1 MLKRLTQ
8 TGMAGLF
15 AMSVAVVGGAALLAK
30 DAQAAANFKGK
41 RITIIVPFNEGGG
54 TDSYT
59 RFMLPYFQKYLPGNP
74 KILVVNKPGAGG
86 ILGGNYFE
94 QRAKKDGTWVFA
106 LSTSTISNYTLGDP
120 RVKFKLN
127 KFIPI
132 ILSPRGIMFY
142 VRKDLGLQNEKT
154 LKAKIKKLQSFSPEQ
169 LVFGGK
175 TPTSGG
181 LNLRVALSLLGVEVK
196 SVWGMKGNGPMALA
210 FERGEFTVNY
220 DNALSFKNN
229 RKKLIADGV
238 AIPLYTLGV
247 VDAKG
252 EIVRDPTWPQ
262 VPNFVEAYQAV
273 HGKKPSGPA
282 FEAWYALYQ
291 MSVTMSKSW
300 NLPNGTP
307 KDVVEAYRNAAR
319 KMMKDPDF
327 MKKRT
332 KIFGEYPQTIGD
344 AAFAI
349 RNAATTLSPT
359 AKKYLAKYVK
369 ARYGV
374 TLGK

>member
-15 AMSVAVVGGAALLAK
+15 AVSVAAVGVTALITK
-30 DAQAAANFKGK
+30 DAQAAVDFKGK

-59 RFMLPYFQKYLPGNP
+59 RFMLPYFQKYLPGQP

-86 ILGGNYFE
+86 ILGGNYFQ
-94 QRAKKDGTWVFA
+94 QRAKKDGTWVFG
-106 LSTSTISNYTLGDP
+106 LSTSTISNFALGDP
-120 RVKFKLN
+120 RVKFELN

-132 ILSPRGIMFY
+132 ILSPRGITQY
-142 VRKDLGLQNEKT
+142 VRKDLGIQDIKG
-154 LKAKIKKLQSFSPEQ
+154 LKAKIDKMKSYPPEKLI
-169 LVFGGK
+169 FGGK

-181 LNLRVALSLLGVEVK
+181 LNLRVALSLLGIEVK

-220 DNALSFKNN
+220 DNTLSFKNN

-238 AIPLYTLGV
+238 AVPLYTLGFV
-247 VDAKG
+247 NDKG
-252 EIVRDPTWPQ
+252 DIVRDPALPD
-262 VPNFVEAYQAV
+262 VPHFVEVYKAV
-273 HGKKPSGPA
+273 HGKKPSGAA
-282 FEAWYALYQ
+282 FEAWYSLYQ

-300 NLPNGTP
+300 NLPDGTP
-307 KDVVEAYRNAAR
+307 KDIVEAWRGAAR

-327 MKKRT
+327 MAKRM
-332 KIFGEYPQTIGD
+332 KIFGPYEQTIGD
-344 AAFAI
+344 GAI
-349 RNAATTLSPT
+349 PVRNAATTISPT
-359 AKKYLAKYVK
+359 AKQWLAKYVK

-374 TLGK
+374 SLGN

>member
-1 MLKRLTQ
+1 M
-8 TGMAGLF
+8 
-15 AMSVAVVGGAALLAK
+15 
-30 DAQAAANFKGK
+30 
-41 RITIIVPFNEGGG
+41 
-54 TDSYT
+54 
-59 RFMLPYFQKYLPGNP
+59 
-74 KILVVNKPGAGG
+74 
-86 ILGGNYFE
+86 
-94 QRAKKDGTWVFA
+94 
-106 LSTSTISNYTLGDP
+106 
-120 RVKFKLN
+120 
-127 KFIPI
+127 
-132 ILSPRGIMFY
+132 
-142 VRKDLGLQNEKT
+142 
-154 LKAKIKKLQSFSPEQ
+154 
-169 LVFGGK
+169 FGGK
-175 TPTSGG
+175 TPSSGG
-181 LNLRVALSLLGVEVK
+181 LNLRVALTLLGVEVK

-229 RKKLIADGV
+229 RKKLIEDGI
-238 AIPLYTLGV
+238 AIPVYTLGV
-247 VDAKG
+247 VNAKG
-252 EIVRDPTWPQ
+252 DIVRDPTWPN
-262 VPNFVEAYQAV
+262 VPSFVEAYQAV

-300 NLPNGTP
+300 NLPGGTP
-307 KDVVEAYRNAAR
+307 KDVVEAWRGAAR
-319 KMMKDPDF
+319 KMMKDPGF
-327 MKKRT
+327 MKKRK

>member
-86 ILGGNYFE
+86 ILGGHYFE
-94 QRAKKDGTWVFA
+94 SRAKKDGTWVFG
-106 LSTSTISNYTLGDP
+106 LSTSTISNFALGDP

-132 ILSPRGIMFY
+132 ILSPRGIMQY
-142 VRKDLGLQNEKT
+142 VRKDLGIQNVT
-154 LKAKIKKLQSFSPEQ
+154 GLKAKIDKMRSYPPEK

-181 LNLRVALSLLGVEVK
+181 LNLRVALSLLGI
-196 SVWGMKGNGPMALA
+196 
-210 FERGEFTVNY
+210 ERGEFTVNY

-229 RKKLIADGV
+229 RRKLIADGV
-238 AIPLYTLGV
+238 AVPLYTLGF

-252 EIVRDPTWPQ
+252 EIVRDPTWPN
-262 VPNFVEAYQAV
+262 VPHFIEFYKAV
-273 HGKKPSGPA
+273 HNKKPSGAA
-282 FEAWYALYQ
+282 FEAWYSLYQ

-300 NLPNGTP
+300 NLPDGTP
-307 KDVVEAYRNAAR
+307 KDVVEAWRTAAR

-327 MKKRT
+327 MKKRK

-344 AAFAI
+344 GAYAI
-349 RNAATTLSPT
+349 RDAATTLSPT

>member
-1 MLKRLTQ
+1 MFKRLTQ

-15 AMSVAVVGGAALLAK
+15 AVSVAAVGTIALLAK
-30 DAQAAANFKGK
+30 DAAAAVDFKGK

-127 KFIPI
+127 KFIPV
-132 ILSPRGIMFY
+132 ILSPRGIMQY
-142 VRKDLGLQNEKT
+142 VRKDLGIQNEKT
-154 LKAKIKKLQSFSPEQ
+154 IKAKIAKMRSYPPEKLI
-169 LVFGGK
+169 FGGK

-181 LNLRVALSLLGVEVK
+181 LNLRVALSQLGIEVK

-220 DNALSFKNN
+220 DNTLSFKNN
-229 RKKLIADGV
+229 RKKLIEDGIAV
-238 AIPLYTLGV
+238 PLYTLGFV
-247 VDAKG
+247 NEKG
-252 EIVRDPTWPQ
+252 DIVRDPTWPN
-262 VPNFVEAYQAV
+262 VPHYVEVYEAV
-273 HGKKPSGPA
+273 HGKKPSGAA
-282 FEAWYALYQ
+282 FEAWYSLYQ

-300 NLPNGTP
+300 NLPDGTP
-307 KDVVEAYRNAAR
+307 KDVVEAYRAAAR
-319 KMMKDPDF
+319 KMMEDPDF
-327 MKKRT
+327 KAKRQ

-344 AAFAI
+344 AAIPI
-349 RNAATTLSPT
+349 RNAATTLSPA
-359 AKKYLAKYVK
+359 AKDWLAKYVK